1 MKKIVLVPFLLSL
14 GFSMM
19 AQTTILLNN
28 VQIFDGVNEKLVNG
42 NVLIQ
47 GDTIARISTSPI
59 ATDRSANT
67 RIIDGK
73 GKFLMP
79 GLIDAHWHTMMC
91 AVPEMVLLTA
101 DVGYLNLV
109 AAHEAGNTLLR
120 GFTSVRDL
128 AGPSFGLKRA
138 IDQGLTPGPR
148 IYPSGAMISQSG
160 GHGDFRLP
168 YEVPSAPNAPLSHG
182 DAIGGGAIA
191 DGVEAV
197 LKRAREQLMMGATQ
211 LKLAAGGGVSSNYDP
226 IDVSQYSEAEF
237 HAAVE
242 AAENWGTY
250 VTVHAYTPRAIQTA
264 LRAGVKCI
272 DHGQL
277 MDEATAKMIA
287 DKGAWLCLQAFL
299 DNEYSN
305 EKSSADAREKQKMV
319 ATGTDNAYK
328 LAKKYKIKTAWGSD
342 MLFNPAATK
351 NQNAILTT
359 LSQWYRPFEILKMA
373 TSTNAELLA
382 FCGPRNPYPK
392 PLGLIKEGAYA
403 DMILVDGNPMQDINL
418 IADPGK
424 NFLLIMK
431 GGIVYKN
438 LLGNP

>member
-1 MKKIVLVPFLLSL
+1 MKKIFLAAFFIFPGLAL
-14 GFSMM
+14 F
-19 AQTTILLNN
+19 AQTTILINN
-28 VQIFDGVNEKLVNG
+28 VQIFDGVHEKLVTG

-47 GDTIARISTSPI
+47 GDTIAQVSASPI
-59 ATDRSANT
+59 PVNRSVNT
-67 RIIDGK
+67 QIIDGK
-73 GKFLMP
+73 GKCLMP

-91 AVPEMVLLTA
+91 AMPEVALLTA
-101 DVGYLNLV
+101 DMGYINLV
-109 AAHEAGNTLLR
+109 AASEAHRTLLR

-138 IDQGLTPGPR
+138 IDQGLVPGPR

-160 GHGDFRLP
+160 GHGDFRMP
-168 YEVPSAPNAPLSHG
+168 YEVPSAPNMPLSHG
-182 DAIGGGAIA
+182 DALGAGAIA

-197 LKRAREQLMMGATQ
+197 LKRSREQLMMGATQ

-226 IDVSQYSEAEF
+226 IDVSQYTEAEF

-305 EKSSADAREKQKMV
+305 KKTTADGRAKQKMV
-319 ATGTDNAYK
+319 STGTDNAYK

-342 MLFNPAATK
+342 MLFDGAATS
-351 NQNAILTT
+351 NQGAILTT
-359 LSQWYRPFEILKMA
+359 LSQWYSNYEILKMA
-373 TSTNAELLA
+373 TSTNGELLA

-392 PLGLIKEGAYA
+392 TLGQIKEGAYA
-403 DMILVDGNPMQDINL
+403 DMILVDGNPLQDIKL
-418 IADPGK
+418 IADPEK

-431 GGIVYKN
+431 AGVVYKN
-438 LLGNP
+438 LLSNP

>member
-1 MKKIVLVPFLLSL
+1 MKKRVLIIFFVCASQLLY
-14 GFSMM
+14 
-19 AQTTILLNN
+19 AQTTILINN
-28 VQIFDGVNEKLVNG
+28 VQIFDGVHEKLLTA

-47 GDTIARISTSPI
+47 GDTIARISGSPI
-59 ATDRSANT
+59 PVNKSGATQ
-67 RIIDGK
+67 IIDGK

-91 AVPEMVLLTA
+91 AVPVTVLLTA

-109 AAHEAGNTLLR
+109 AAHEAGKTLLR

-168 YEVPSAPNAPLSHG
+168 YEVPSSPNAPLSHG
-182 DAIGGGAIA
+182 DAIGGGTIA

-197 LKRAREQLMMGATQ
+197 LKRSREQLMMGATQ

-226 IDVSQYSEAEF
+226 IDVSQYTEAEF

-250 VTVHAYTPRAIQTA
+250 VTVHAYTPKAIQTA

-272 DHGQL
+272 DHAQL
-277 MDEATAKMIA
+277 MDEATAKMMA
-287 DKGAWLCLQAFL
+287 EKDAWLCIQAFL
-299 DNEYSN
+299 ANEYSN
-305 EKSSADAREKQKMV
+305 PQATADGREKQKMV
-319 ATGTDNAYK
+319 AEGTGNAFR
-328 LAKKYKIKTAWGSD
+328 LAKKYKIKTAWGTD
-342 MLFNPAATK
+342 MLFDPKSTK
-351 NQNAILTT
+351 NQGAILTT
-359 LSQWYRPFEILKMA
+359 LTAWYTPFEILKMA

-382 FCGPRNPYPK
+382 FCGPRNPYPRA
-392 PLGLIKEGAYA
+392 LGVIKEGAYA
-403 DMILVDGNPMQDINL
+403 DLLLVDGNPLQDIKL
-418 IADPGK
+418 VADPDK

-431 GGIVYKN
+431 GGVVYKN
-438 LLGNP
+438 LLGN